1 MLNHKYFINKF
12 PDLELFYD
20 KIIHRKIHTDLYLLI
35 PQGNKVFLWF
45 TYYNNINLCVILH
58 INKYNKIIKVEE
70 TNLSYDKSLSY
81 GTIISG
87 TYFTNNNIRYITCEN
102 VYFYKGKKIM
112 GESYNNQLE
121 IFKNIFDKEVRQVLY
136 TKKFV
141 ILGLPIIC
149 DNYETAL
156 QTSKQVPYR
165 VKGILFQNYKQNKGS
180 GLILN
185 KEEKIIECVFK
196 VTADIKEDIYEL
208 YCKDLNENNKEFY
221 NNALIPDYK
230 TSVMMNKMFRK
241 IKENRNLDLLEE
253 SDDEEEFENIDE
265 DKFVNLKKTVYM
277 KCVYVKKFKKWKPI
291 EITTYGDK
299 LIIKREVQ
307 LLEQL

>member
-1 MLNHKYFINKF
+1 MLNYRYFINKF
-12 PDLELFYD
+12 PKLELFYD

-45 TYYNNINLCVILH
+45 TYYNNTNLCVILH
-58 INKYNKIIKVEE
+58 INKYNKITKVEE

-112 GESYNNQLE
+112 EESYNNQLE
-121 IFKNIFDKEVRQVLY
+121 ILKTIFDNEVRQVLY
-136 TKKFV
+136 TNKFT

-149 DNYETAL
+149 DNYELAID
-156 QTSKQVPYR
+156 SIKQIPYR

-185 KEEKIIECVFK
+185 KEEKLIECVFR
-196 VTADIKEDIYEL
+196 VSPDIKQDIYEL
-208 YCKDLNENNKEFY
+208 YCKGINDNEEFY
-221 NNALIPDYK
+221 NIALIPDYK

-241 IKENRNLDLLEE
+241 IKENKNLDLLEE
-253 SDDEEEFENIDE
+253 SDLDDEFENIDE

-277 KCVYVKKFKKWKPI
+277 NCIYVKKFRKWKPV
-291 EITTYGDK
+291 EFTTYGDK
-299 LIIKREVQ
+299 VIIKREVQ